1 MSSWNYPV
9 YTALPAVGAAIAA
22 GNAVILKPSEL
33 AQHTSQALRQ
43 LFQNYLD
50 PRFYRIIEGGPT
62 TARYLTEG
70 PAFLEEEKLDEKAK
84 LSESDEK
91 KKNHEDLNSSKEANE
106 LWDNFKS
113 PFDLIIFTGSTEKGR
128 KVAEAAGRRLV
139 PCLLEL
145 GGKSPVIVDEGAKL
159 DMAADKIAFGRLSNC
174 GQTCVAP
181 DYLFVHASIKQAR
194 KNNFILY

>member
-22 GNAVILKPSEL
+22 GNAVVLKPSEL
-33 AQHTSQALRQ
+33 ATHTSHALQQ
-43 LFQNYLD
+43 LFKKYLD
-50 PRFYRIIEGGPT
+50 PRFYRIIEGGPS

-70 PAFLEEEKLDEKAK
+70 PSSLEENKENEEKVQ
-84 LSESDEK
+84 K
-91 KKNHEDLNSSKEANE
+91 KDNIN

-145 GGKSPVIVDEGAKL
+145 GGKSPVIVDEGAAL
-159 DMAADKIAFGRLSNC
+159 DMAADKIAFGRMSNC
-174 GQTCVAP
+174 GQTCVI
-181 DYLFVHASIKQAR
+181 DTFIIFV
-194 KNNFILY
+194 

>member
-22 GNAVILKPSEL
+22 GNAVLLKPSEL
-33 AQHTSQALRQ
+33 ATHTSHALQQ
-43 LFQNYLD
+43 LFQKYLD
-50 PRFYRIIEGGPT
+50 PRFYRIIEGGPS
-62 TARYLTEG
+62 TACYLTEG
-70 PAFLEEEKLDEKAK
+70 PSSLEEKKENEEKAK
-84 LSESDEK
+84 KRE
-91 KKNHEDLNSSKEANE
+91 NIN
-106 LWDNFKS
+106 LWENFKS

-145 GGKSPVIVDEGAKL
+145 GGKSPVIVDEGAAL
-159 DMAADKIAFGRLSNC
+159 DMAADKIAFGRMSNC

-181 DYLFVHASIKQAR
+181 DYLFVHTSVKQVKELKFVFSLR
-194 KNNFILY
+194 ILLYKGVFE